1 MSKKSNIKSFKRSDY
16 ITERKSGEKNK
27 REKKSSNRKR
37 GNGKGTVERTKNKQN
52 PYKAKVPVEV
62 YVDKKGKLQV
72 KYKSIGSYPTK
83 GLANEALAEYNRT
96 PYDLSSKIA

>member
-37 GNGKGTVERTKNKQN
+37 GNGKGTVERW
-52 PYKAKVPVEV
+52 
-62 YVDKKGKLQV
+62 DKKLRS
-72 KYKSIGSYPTK
+72 KSVVIESW
-83 GLANEALAEYNRT
+83 LCVV
-96 PYDLSSKIA
+96 IAI